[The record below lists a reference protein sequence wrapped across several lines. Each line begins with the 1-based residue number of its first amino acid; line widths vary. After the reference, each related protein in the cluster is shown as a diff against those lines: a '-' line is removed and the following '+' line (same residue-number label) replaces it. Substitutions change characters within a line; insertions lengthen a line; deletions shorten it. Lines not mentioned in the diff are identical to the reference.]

1 MGVRT
6 ALYSVR
12 LALCAALGGFAR
24 LWGDLFGTVHALE
37 PNVCGGAG
45 IPNARLILLS
55 EAMSTVCN
63 FLPVRGSVLVGT
75 GMNIILRIVIGVV
88 VGGGLGF
95 AYYKFV
101 GCSTGTCPLTS
112 NPFIST
118 IYGGI
123 VGALVA
129 GSFH

>member
-1 MGVRT
+1 
-6 ALYSVR
+6 
-12 LALCAALGGFAR
+12 
-24 LWGDLFGTVHALE
+24 
-37 PNVCGGAG
+37 
-45 IPNARLILLS
+45 
-55 EAMSTVCN
+55 MSTVCN
-63 FLPVRGSVLVGT
+63 FLSVRGSVLVGT

-112 NPFIST
+112 NPVIT
-118 IYGGI
+118 IVYGGI